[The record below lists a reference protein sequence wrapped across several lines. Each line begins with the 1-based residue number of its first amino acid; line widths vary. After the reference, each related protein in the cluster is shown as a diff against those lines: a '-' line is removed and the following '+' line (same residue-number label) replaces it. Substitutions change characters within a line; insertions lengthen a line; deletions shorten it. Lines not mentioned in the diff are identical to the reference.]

1 MGANK
6 LVYHGSDTK
15 FSKFETKFIGSAH
28 GIDAGFG
35 FYFTESKAEA
45 LTYGKYIYTCFLN
58 LKRDVS
64 LYQKTFDDAIILKL
78 IKLIEDSDDSFT
90 VLDDFESIFEAATY
104 FAMYKNDVDIIKD
117 LIIRCNDVAIVL
129 KALLQCGYDFTTDR
143 TSPDDE
149 TITHYI
155 VYDVNAISIN
165 NIECPIGD
173 IGSDAPKAQQSPLL
187 QNTRLFQSYT
197 PKQRTSQASQSLG
210 NFSSL
215 GNFYQCSSPTEFYE
229 ELDKLIDYSDIDN
242 NDMMDDDGKA
252 KSKSQRRLF
261 YMALAY
267 KRGELDKKYAS
278 DKIKK
283 LSELSDETLHDYAA
297 TKQKKRKKDGSVG
310 KRNAIPEKVK
320 KTKK

>member
-6 LVYHGSDTK
+6 LVYHGSDNK

-45 LTYGKYIYTCFLN
+45 LTYGKYVYTCFLN

-78 IKLIEDSDDSFT
+78 IRLIEDSDNSFT
-90 VLDDFESIFEAATY
+90 VLDDFDSIFEAARC
-104 FAMYKNDVDIIKD
+104 FAMYHNDVDIIKD
-117 LIIRCNDVAIVL
+117 LIIRCNDVNIVL
-129 KALLQCGYDFTTDR
+129 KSLLQCGYDFTTDR

-173 IGSDAPKAQQSPLL
+173 TGSDAPKAK
-187 QNTRLFQSYT
+187 QNPLFQSYT
-197 PKQRTSQASQSLG
+197 PKQRTSEDSQSLG
-210 NFSSL
+210 IY
-215 GNFYQCSSPTEFYE
+215 YQCSNPTEFYKE
-229 ELDKLIDYSDIDN
+229 IDQLIDYSDIDS
-242 NDMMDDDGKA
+242 DEMMDDDGKA

-283 LSELSDETLHDYAA
+283 LSELSDDTLHDYAA

-320 KTKK
+320 K